1 MFNQEMVV
9 MNVGDAI
16 NKLLPEIKLG
26 SKFSELFA
34 LTKPSIEFNFDTIIP
49 SKNACL
55 TFQSK
60 RELSTHKNVILQG
73 PILMVQDD
81 VALLNAETLR
91 VSSKRLVR
99 VAGIKMKESD
109 CDHTVIFY
117 HTNLTIPEPNSEA
130 KQLTDLVYDMGPSL
144 MPKQDQQAGQT
155 YLQAIGDKTILV
167 IDTKRLLQLC
177 QNPSL
182 DMTEAVGMLQHLY
195 AAYDTL
201 TKKYKLNK
209 VKAQLE

>member
-1 MFNQEMVV
+1 MFNRETMVIS
-9 MNVGDAI
+9 VGDAI

-49 SKNACL
+49 SKNAYL

-60 RELSTHKNVILQG
+60 RELSNHKNVILEG
-73 PILMVQDD
+73 PILMVQDGI
-81 VALLNAETLR
+81 ALLNAETLH
-91 VSSKRLVR
+91 VSSKRLVG
-99 VAGIKMKESD
+99 VADVKMKESN
-109 CDHTVIFY
+109 CDHTVIFD

-144 MPKQDQQAGQT
+144 MPKQDQQASQT
-155 YLQAIGDKTILV
+155 CLQAIGDKTVLV

-182 DMTEAVGMLQHLY
+182 DMAEAVGMLQHLY
-195 AAYDTL
+195 EAYDAIIE
-201 TKKYKLNK
+201 KYKLNK
-209 VKAQLE
+209 VKARLE